1 MNNINLVKKWKKY
14 LKEETDLALS
24 SASRKDLETV
34 GGGAGEGVNPTVETL
49 REVLDEVQ
57 EMAMRLIEI
66 QEELKRQYKNDE
78 ITYYPGREFQ
88 IAARKLADA
97 SEYSS
102 LATSINRYIENEVGL
117 KNLNKDLKN
126 KIDKN
131 RV

>member
-1 MNNINLVKKWKKY
+1 MNLVKKWKKY
-14 LKEETDLALS
+14 LKEETDLALA
-24 SASRKDLETV
+24 SASRKDIET
-34 GGGAGEGVNPTVETL
+34 ADNKSAPGVNQTVETL

-66 QEELKRQYKNDE
+66 QEELKRQYSNDE

-88 IAARKLADA
+88 NAAKKLAD
-97 SEYSS
+97 SNEYSS

-117 KNLNKDLKN
+117 TNLEKGLRN

-131 RV
+131 KV